1 MKNLSSNNKL
11 FRQLSL
17 MLIVTLSAKGI
28 HAGSTALATEP
39 FTSTAKVNALPNVF
53 FVLDD
58 SGSMSSNYL
67 PDWAG
72 EPHPVTN
79 LLPGEQQFRNA
90 AFNGVAYNP
99 ETRYRPPVMY
109 TSSGALDTT
118 TYPSMDGTSASN
130 GGDASATTTSRNWRA
145 VKVDGYGIQS
155 TDKKNLESG
164 DYLDPT
170 STVARFFTTTS
181 GEYCT
186 TAQLRTCIAA
196 SAPSGSYTFPAKLRW
211 CTTAAKALASTS
223 DANGFCQA
231 SNIDNSAANIANGVT
246 PYIYARFPGGR
257 TTSITVNST
266 ADVGGITV
274 SGLQIMAGT
283 ASGGS
288 TTSLAAAI
296 ATQINACTKGL
307 PTTPCAVVGF
317 RAVSAGN
324 VVSIRAPGVT
334 TATPVVSGG
343 STTVNGPFSKDAGDL
358 VPGETM
364 LSVITPAI
372 TSYPKSTNRTDCVGS
387 TCTYAEEM
395 TNYANWFAYYQ
406 TRMQMMKTAA
416 SIAFSNVDDKF
427 RVGYF
432 SINNGGT
439 SATGGDFLNVSAFDG
454 AQKHAWYSMFFLA
467 KPFGTTPLRTAL
479 SNAGKVYAGKL
490 GTLYSKTVVD
500 PMQYSCQQNYTIL
513 STDGYWNDTSSPTNI
528 QNTAIGNQD
537 GNDPRPYYDG
547 STQTRTSSQTTRTD
561 YQTGYNAI
569 LVEERTQQQQTST
582 RQLDQGITTTKIYP
596 FTETLTQLRSQETPL
611 IKGENYLQKRTYPL
625 KADTRQ
631 LEERVFQLT
640 STTYPLE
647 RYTFNLQETT
657 RPLQSVVTKITKT
670 VSPLQV
676 KEEKIT
682 KTVYPLQIRERFLRS
697 ITTPVQS
704 KEDKITRTTSPLQK
718 ITTNITVTTT
728 PLLKSTYKL
737 QSSTRQLQKRESY
750 STNGGDKWFDT
761 GWQNATS
768 CTVTTTGVV
777 TVVNSGYWTKD
788 TQCQYTAAVIAND
801 LTSCTAVAA
810 SPGPTNYTVAQP
822 VVCTYQSTPLIEPAA
837 SCTVVAQGA
846 GPNFVPQVACA
857 YGTTASSTLTGQAT
871 CTARNQSGASTM
883 SGDKVE
889 CAYDSSSTTTAAGG
903 SCTRTTSN
911 TGALPKVDCAYGAA
925 TTPTTGLNSCTANDQ
940 SVSNPTTW
948 TGDKSVCVFENTT
961 TFANVS
967 SGGCTARA
975 PADFSQTRIQC
986 QWGTPGT
993 PTAYNL
999 TACTA
1004 NSSMSVGSQIVCE
1017 LQPTSGGG
1025 AATFSNLASGTC
1037 TVRNSASNTRTAIDC
1052 RYGTTASSTSTTET
1066 SCTANDASATRGSN
1080 FSSGTSKTGDQ
1091 VTCAWT
1097 ASSFVT
1103 ATGGTCTPRT
1113 PAAFEN
1119 TRITCGYGA
1128 AGAPSAGNTSCSQ
1141 NDQTGVTTTWTGDK
1155 VVCAWDATPTTS
1167 TVTSCT
1173 WSVPASPSTTR
1184 TTCQYAAGSI
1194 TGTNL
1199 ATCTPDT
1206 LSSGSANGTV
1216 WTGPKKQCAYMAG
1229 TVATNQTTCSPTGTN
1244 NGTSA
1249 YTTCGYGAG
1258 VASTNL
1264 NSCVVDPQEAGPNF
1278 TQGSYTACQYQGA
1291 YTSSNVASCTP
1302 VAQSGTF
1309 SAPEKQCVYAAP
1321 VTTTN
1326 LASCSNQAQ
1335 SSSAPFAGP
1344 AVNCYYDTTASATN
1358 LNVTSCNANRQ
1369 TTSPFTGPAVDCAY
1383 NATAVVTSD
1392 VSTCSVVAASSGPNF
1407 VGPAVSCAYDVADDW
1422 ATATSS
1428 CTQVAKS
1435 TTSPYVGPARE
1446 CAYNGTVTTNLVGAS
1461 CNNAE
1466 STENPFS
1473 ILQKKECTPGSFP
1486 EVTGPVNSVVDSCST
1501 DPTSNTDPASLIR
1514 TDTSTTCTYRTAVV
1528 ANAAACTPAAAS
1540 GASPYTTAITC
1551 PVSDTG
1557 WVPVEPSCTAIGVLG
1572 SSGPPASAPT
1582 FDGTG
1587 KAVGCRTTDVTA
1599 YTASY
1604 PNGPVP
1610 IVCNPVPNPTT
1621 TDPATKV
1628 QTTCTVMQNT
1638 TAPVATCTPVDPP
1651 TGPSF
1656 LRSTCNT
1663 TTSST
1668 SVMGCTPIAPTS
1680 PQFETV
1686 TCVDNGDGT
1695 SNTLADVAAY
1705 YYKTDLRQDIT
1716 GFNNCT
1722 GAVVP
1727 PATTGNNVC
1736 LNNVLTSAS
1745 DPNNAQH
1752 MTTYTLGLGAS
1763 GYMQYSSKYPVET
1776 VGDFATVKGVSPY
1789 APENGIAADPAN
1801 GICSWQTTGN
1811 CNWPIPASGG
1821 QTTIDDLWHAGVNGH
1836 GAYFSATDPVS
1847 LANSISS
1854 ALGGVKAN
1862 GGAAAAPALSTPT
1875 LAPADNYVWISTF
1888 KTYDWTGEVVRRQI
1902 DPFTGIVSPVDDWAV
1917 QAKLNAKLPADR
1929 KIYVFDSGVASTK
1942 LKPFTA
1948 ANYGTNSYFNSP
1960 HISTAPN
1967 GLTQFICASTD
1978 ICLSST
1984 DQDSSHAA
1992 GANLVEYLR
2001 GVRTHE
2007 GADTDNTKYYRAR
2020 QHVLGD
2026 MVNAQTVYVSV
2037 PKFAYADPG
2046 YSAFVTAQATRQP
2059 VVYAAAND
2067 GMLHA
2072 FAAKGSAATEALVEA
2087 AATANAK
2094 SYLDPGNASFAAAA
2108 TAATAAARAAVAA
2121 DTVVGQELWGFIPA
2135 TVLPN
2140 LYRLADKRYAY
2151 SHRPYVDAT
2160 PVVGDVCVSDC
2171 SATTAVWK
2179 TILVGGLGRGGRGY
2193 YALDITDPSSP
2204 KALWEFTDSNLG
2216 YTFGNPQIAKRAD
2229 GTWVVMFTSGYN
2241 NIPNDDGTGGDGV
2254 GRLYVLNAATGA
2266 QISGL
2271 SPISTGVGG
2280 TSAPSGLT
2288 KITAQVVNPS
2298 SDNTAEAVYGG
2309 DLLGNLWRFDIND
2322 TIGASGYDAQLL
2334 ATLKDGAGNAQSITS
2349 KPEVGLIEGYKVVFV
2364 GTGRFLDSSDIG
2376 DTGTQTLYAIK
2387 DPRAPLTN
2395 PSVPIFD
2402 NPGGS
2407 PRVVGNSSANFIRQV
2422 QSEIDC
2428 PTGNTN
2434 CVSEPVAEKI
2444 RTSTNNPV
2452 SFATNN
2458 GWFVDLI
2465 GTGERANTDPALGL
2479 GLLAFNTNTPSLV
2492 ACDIGGKGYGYF
2504 LDYLTGGP
2512 IYGPGNGTSTANNGM
2527 AGGLLANELV
2537 SSPALA
2543 VTKGGK
2549 LIILSGLSGGGIISK
2564 TPPQPAPASI
2574 TRRTSWRELIRGN

>member
-1 MKNLSSNNKL
+1 
-11 FRQLSL
+11 
-17 MLIVTLSAKGI
+17 
-28 HAGSTALATEP
+28 
-39 FTSTAKVNALPNVF
+39 
-53 FVLDD
+53 
-58 SGSMSSNYL
+58 
-67 PDWAG
+67 
-72 EPHPVTN
+72 
-79 LLPGEQQFRNA
+79 
-90 AFNGVAYNP
+90 
-99 ETRYRPPVMY
+99 
-109 TSSGALDTT
+109 
-118 TYPSMDGTSASN
+118 
-130 GGDASATTTSRNWRA
+130 
-145 VKVDGYGIQS
+145 
-155 TDKKNLESG
+155 
-164 DYLDPT
+164 
-170 STVARFFTTTS
+170 
-181 GEYCT
+181 
-186 TAQLRTCIAA
+186 
-196 SAPSGSYTFPAKLRW
+196 
-211 CTTAAKALASTS
+211 
-223 DANGFCQA
+223 
-231 SNIDNSAANIANGVT
+231 
-246 PYIYARFPGGR
+246 
-257 TTSITVNST
+257 
-266 ADVGGITV
+266 
-274 SGLQIMAGT
+274 
-283 ASGGS
+283 
-288 TTSLAAAI
+288 
-296 ATQINACTKGL
+296 
-307 PTTPCAVVGF
+307 
-317 RAVSAGN
+317 
-324 VVSIRAPGVT
+324 
-334 TATPVVSGG
+334 
-343 STTVNGPFSKDAGDL
+343 
-358 VPGETM
+358 
-364 LSVITPAI
+364 
-372 TSYPKSTNRTDCVGS
+372 
-387 TCTYAEEM
+387 
-395 TNYANWFAYYQ
+395 
-406 TRMQMMKTAA
+406 
-416 SIAFSNVDDKF
+416 
-427 RVGYF
+427 
-432 SINNGGT
+432 
-439 SATGGDFLNVSAFDG
+439 
-454 AQKHAWYSMFFLA
+454 
-467 KPFGTTPLRTAL
+467 
-479 SNAGKVYAGKL
+479 
-490 GTLYSKTVVD
+490 
-500 PMQYSCQQNYTIL
+500 
-513 STDGYWNDTSSPTNI
+513 
-528 QNTAIGNQD
+528 
-537 GNDPRPYYDG
+537 
-547 STQTRTSSQTTRTD
+547 
-561 YQTGYNAI
+561 
-569 LVEERTQQQQTST
+569 
-582 RQLDQGITTTKIYP
+582 
-596 FTETLTQLRSQETPL
+596 
-611 IKGENYLQKRTYPL
+611 
-625 KADTRQ
+625 
-631 LEERVFQLT
+631 
-640 STTYPLE
+640 
-647 RYTFNLQETT
+647 
-657 RPLQSVVTKITKT
+657 
-670 VSPLQV
+670 
-676 KEEKIT
+676 
-682 KTVYPLQIRERFLRS
+682 
-697 ITTPVQS
+697 
-704 KEDKITRTTSPLQK
+704 
-718 ITTNITVTTT
+718 
-728 PLLKSTYKL
+728 
-737 QSSTRQLQKRESY
+737 
-750 STNGGDKWFDT
+750 
-761 GWQNATS
+761 
-768 CTVTTTGVV
+768 
-777 TVVNSGYWTKD
+777 
-788 TQCQYTAAVIAND
+788 
-801 LTSCTAVAA
+801 
-810 SPGPTNYTVAQP
+810 
-822 VVCTYQSTPLIEPAA
+822 
-837 SCTVVAQGA
+837 
-846 GPNFVPQVACA
+846 
-857 YGTTASSTLTGQAT
+857 
-871 CTARNQSGASTM
+871 
-883 SGDKVE
+883 
-889 CAYDSSSTTTAAGG
+889 
-903 SCTRTTSN
+903 
-911 TGALPKVDCAYGAA
+911 
-925 TTPTTGLNSCTANDQ
+925 
-940 SVSNPTTW
+940 
-948 TGDKSVCVFENTT
+948 
-961 TFANVS
+961 
-967 SGGCTARA
+967 
-975 PADFSQTRIQC
+975 
-986 QWGTPGT
+986 
-993 PTAYNL
+993 
-999 TACTA
+999 
-1004 NSSMSVGSQIVCE
+1004 
-1017 LQPTSGGG
+1017 
-1025 AATFSNLASGTC
+1025 
-1037 TVRNSASNTRTAIDC
+1037 
-1052 RYGTTASSTSTTET
+1052 
-1066 SCTANDASATRGSN
+1066 
-1080 FSSGTSKTGDQ
+1080 
-1091 VTCAWT
+1091 
-1097 ASSFVT
+1097 
-1103 ATGGTCTPRT
+1103 
-1113 PAAFEN
+1113 
-1119 TRITCGYGA
+1119 
-1128 AGAPSAGNTSCSQ
+1128 
-1141 NDQTGVTTTWTGDK
+1141 
-1155 VVCAWDATPTTS
+1155 
-1167 TVTSCT
+1167 
-1173 WSVPASPSTTR
+1173 
-1184 TTCQYAAGSI
+1184 
-1194 TGTNL
+1194 
-1199 ATCTPDT
+1199 
-1206 LSSGSANGTV
+1206 
-1216 WTGPKKQCAYMAG
+1216 
-1229 TVATNQTTCSPTGTN
+1229 
-1244 NGTSA
+1244 
-1249 YTTCGYGAG
+1249 
-1258 VASTNL
+1258 
-1264 NSCVVDPQEAGPNF
+1264 
-1278 TQGSYTACQYQGA
+1278 
-1291 YTSSNVASCTP
+1291 
-1302 VAQSGTF
+1302 
-1309 SAPEKQCVYAAP
+1309 
-1321 VTTTN
+1321 
-1326 LASCSNQAQ
+1326 
-1335 SSSAPFAGP
+1335 
-1344 AVNCYYDTTASATN
+1344 
-1358 LNVTSCNANRQ
+1358 
-1369 TTSPFTGPAVDCAY
+1369 
-1383 NATAVVTSD
+1383 
-1392 VSTCSVVAASSGPNF
+1392 
-1407 VGPAVSCAYDVADDW
+1407 
-1422 ATATSS
+1422 
-1428 CTQVAKS
+1428 
-1435 TTSPYVGPARE
+1435 
-1446 CAYNGTVTTNLVGAS
+1446 
-1461 CNNAE
+1461 
-1466 STENPFS
+1466 
-1473 ILQKKECTPGSFP
+1473 
-1486 EVTGPVNSVVDSCST
+1486 
-1501 DPTSNTDPASLIR
+1501 
-1514 TDTSTTCTYRTAVV
+1514 
-1528 ANAAACTPAAAS
+1528 
-1540 GASPYTTAITC
+1540 
-1551 PVSDTG
+1551 
-1557 WVPVEPSCTAIGVLG
+1557 
-1572 SSGPPASAPT
+1572 
-1582 FDGTG
+1582 
-1587 KAVGCRTTDVTA
+1587 
-1599 YTASY
+1599 
-1604 PNGPVP
+1604 
-1610 IVCNPVPNPTT
+1610 
-1621 TDPATKV
+1621 
-1628 QTTCTVMQNT
+1628 MQNT

-2549 LIILSGLSGGGIISK
+2549 LIILSGLSGGGIVSK